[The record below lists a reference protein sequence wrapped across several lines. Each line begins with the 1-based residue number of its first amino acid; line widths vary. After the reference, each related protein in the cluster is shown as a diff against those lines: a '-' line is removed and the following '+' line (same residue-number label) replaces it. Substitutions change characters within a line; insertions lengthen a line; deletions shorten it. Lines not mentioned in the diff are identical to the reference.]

1 MKRKVL
7 LSLALLLAL
16 CLCACGAGGGDS
28 SASGGAAVPSAVPS
42 APAQGEAVYDD
53 MSMSMESQEAP
64 MEAGSAIYEGE
75 DAKIIRT
82 ASLYLQ
88 TTEFDAAVQA
98 LDRLVDEHGGYYEKA
113 TTESGGYY
121 SSSASR
127 SGYYTIRV
135 PKEQFSDFLSSVGD
149 VGHIVSRTVDADD
162 VGEAY
167 YDAELR
173 LATLETKHER
183 LLALLEQ
190 AEIMEDIISLES
202 ALSDVEYE
210 IQQYTSTL
218 DRYDALIDFS
228 TITLE
233 LQEVARVTESPSETD
248 SLGTRVARGF
258 SQGWTNFCDGMGDL
272 AVWIAYHF
280 VGCLI
285 FAVAVILA
293 AVLIPRRIR
302 RRRNGRSCPG
312 NPNP

>member
-7 LSLALLLAL
+7 LSLAFLFAL
-16 CLCACGAGGGDS
+16 CLSACGAGGDS
-28 SASGGAAVPSAVPS
+28 SAAMQSS
-42 APAQGEAVYDD
+42 APAAGGESVSMDMNTSAEAGEAPR
-53 MSMSMESQEAP
+53 EP
-64 MEAGSAIYEGE
+64 GGSIYTGE
-75 DAKIIRT
+75 DAKVIRT

-88 TTEFDAAVQA
+88 TTEFDATVQA

-113 TTESGGYY
+113 ATESGGYY
-121 SSSASR
+121 STSASR

-135 PKEQFSDFLSSVGD
+135 PKEQFSDFLSVVGD
-149 VGHIVSRTVDADD
+149 VGHVVSRTVDADD

-183 LLALLEQ
+183 LLALLDQ
-190 AEIMEDIISLES
+190 AEIMEDIIALES

-248 SLGTRVARGF
+248 SLGTRIARGF

-285 FAVAVILA
+285 FAVVVILA

-302 RRRNGRSCPG
+302 RGRGGRSGSG